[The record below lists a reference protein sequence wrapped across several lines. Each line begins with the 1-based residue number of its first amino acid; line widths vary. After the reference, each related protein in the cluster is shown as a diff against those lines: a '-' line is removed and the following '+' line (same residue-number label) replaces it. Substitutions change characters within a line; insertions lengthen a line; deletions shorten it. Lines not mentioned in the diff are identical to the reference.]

1 MRAPSEVPPLGRV
14 RWEYILLDQLS
25 HEQGNLF
32 RLWYEELE
40 QHEKL
45 FWHAFMHKA
54 SLKQEYRWED
64 HCKEPLLAPYDPV
77 KDFDPRFF
85 YYDHYQIITQDLLQP
100 TSIRAEEAKCEDW
113 AILEEELEPGLALDP
128 NSYAA
133 KVKKRKEP
141 PTESDVLSSVRKR
154 PVTPPKESTSVEPP
168 TSAVTPQSQATEV
181 SSLDTA
187 RPTIERASGAV
198 PATTSQET
206 SPRQSQ
212 PTEVSQTTLP
222 GQGIQQITAVTETRA
237 ATTAQI
243 QASQG
248 TESQSSQQQ
257 SSQDAAQV
265 SAMQSPPGQ
274 VSTQGT
280 DHPHDPPQQ
289 GNSGDDDP
297 RQRRIDKLTRIMLE
311 SIHSHDIGITPASE
325 MIYKAVLSFA
335 EFASQFDHLA
345 NAQDKLPDYAGTC
358 MSAYYNHFEQR
369 ALQGLD
375 DDTEIVDAVC
385 TAQDAM
391 PTLLPAAFAACIE
404 AERQEALARS
414 IEEERVRKEQK
425 EMEQRIA
432 ELEECEQIQRE
443 LEEAE
448 RLRSRNVNAEQIT
461 QLMIHRMVELGLQS
475 QAEEP
480 GRELVGSLTHSL
492 RSFFEQTTSE
502 DAEYL
507 TRSAIE
513 HVSNMKDAESQRIRR
528 ATPDTKAAM
537 KLIRH
542 AGKFI
547 TQLPTAIEQVL
558 QVVQFT
564 ALAPPTD
571 EMHDTPAV
579 DEHQAEYEE
588 NESPEEEPQGLPASG
603 TPPGTPPPWNPRETS
618 STSRTG
624 RVQDAVQRIEG
635 PPIINVPAPKWHGWK
650 TQTGPTLA
658 DVEQS
663 RMSPFGEPD
672 LETPDADLREA
683 MARSL
688 QEIRHD
694 PYELPNTGG
703 ASGSGAVSQ
712 QVSSPQQGGTP
723 NTQSEGEGSVI
734 PKGQSRIA
742 ATPLQLPQGQVT
754 SPDVGLILEERIRK
768 HKERINELVQRMSS
782 FDQEAT
788 EADIIELNELKQFV
802 ASCQRSL
809 DQVKQGV
816 QVQAIPRPPVQL
828 PRFSSPAPVEDEPMD
843 HRSSR
848 SRPRP
853 HVRGRSKSDKRRHP
867 DSGDR
872 RPSRRRK
879 GDPVMVMP
887 QVIIPPPSVASIFQG
902 GDEELTS
909 SGPTSQEPV
918 VSVPS
923 LFQTAGANLP
933 LGGLPQPNPPPTSM
947 AGQSGP
953 PRDPRSQSER
963 RRVSIQTP
971 PNPDEIPLGQ
981 IPVPFAG
988 RQLSSRSISA
998 EPGAP
1003 SADSPILQSRQDP
1016 HQQGRSTYY
1025 GRR

>member
-1 MRAPSEVPPLGRV
+1 MR
-14 RWEYILLDQLS
+14 
-25 HEQGNLF
+25 
-32 RLWYEELE
+32 
-40 QHEKL
+40 
-45 FWHAFMHKA
+45 
-54 SLKQEYRWED
+54 
-64 HCKEPLLAPYDPV
+64 
-77 KDFDPRFF
+77 
-85 YYDHYQIITQDLLQP
+85 
-100 TSIRAEEAKCEDW
+100 
-113 AILEEELEPGLALDP
+113 
-128 NSYAA
+128 
-133 KVKKRKEP
+133 
-141 PTESDVLSSVRKR
+141 
-154 PVTPPKESTSVEPP
+154 
-168 TSAVTPQSQATEV
+168 
-181 SSLDTA
+181 
-187 RPTIERASGAV
+187 
-198 PATTSQET
+198 
-206 SPRQSQ
+206 
-212 PTEVSQTTLP
+212 
-222 GQGIQQITAVTETRA
+222 
-237 ATTAQI
+237 
-243 QASQG
+243 
-248 TESQSSQQQ
+248 
-257 SSQDAAQV
+257 
-265 SAMQSPPGQ
+265 
-274 VSTQGT
+274 
-280 DHPHDPPQQ
+280 
-289 GNSGDDDP
+289 
-297 RQRRIDKLTRIMLE
+297 
-311 SIHSHDIGITPASE
+311 
-325 MIYKAVLSFA
+325 
-335 EFASQFDHLA
+335 
-345 NAQDKLPDYAGTC
+345 
-358 MSAYYNHFEQR
+358 
-369 ALQGLD
+369 
-375 DDTEIVDAVC
+375 
-385 TAQDAM
+385 
-391 PTLLPAAFAACIE
+391 
-404 AERQEALARS
+404 
-414 IEEERVRKEQK
+414 
-425 EMEQRIA
+425 
-432 ELEECEQIQRE
+432 
-443 LEEAE
+443 
-448 RLRSRNVNAEQIT
+448 
-461 QLMIHRMVELGLQS
+461 
-475 QAEEP
+475 
-480 GRELVGSLTHSL
+480 
-492 RSFFEQTTSE
+492 
-502 DAEYL
+502 DAE
-507 TRSAIE
+507 I
-513 HVSNMKDAESQRIRR
+513 QRIRR

-537 KLIRH
+537 SLIRH

-547 TQLPTAIEQVL
+547 TQLPAAIEQVL

-564 ALAPPTD
+564 ALAPPTG
-571 EMHDTPAV
+571 EMHDPPAM

-603 TPPGTPPPWNPRETS
+603 TPPGPPPPWNPRETS

-688 QEIRHD
+688 QETRHD

-703 ASGSGAVSQ
+703 ASGSGAVAQ
-712 QVSSPQQGGTP
+712 QAPSPQQGGTP

-742 ATPLQLPQGQVT
+742 VTPLQLPQGQIT
-754 SPDVGLILEERIRK
+754 STDLGLILEERIRK
-768 HKERINELVQRMSS
+768 HRERINELIQRMSS

-809 DQVKQGV
+809 DQVRQGV
-816 QVQAIPRPPVQL
+816 QVQAIPRPPAQL

-879 GDPVMVMP
+879 GDPIMVMP

-902 GDEELTS
+902 GDEDLTS
-909 SGPTSQEPV
+909 SCPTSQEPV

-933 LGGLPQPNPPPTSM
+933 LGGLPQATPPPTSM

-963 RRVSIQTP
+963 RRRVSIQAP
-971 PNPDEIPLGQ
+971 PNPDEVPLGQ

-998 EPGAP
+998 EPKAP
-1003 SADSPILQSRQDP
+1003 SADYSVLQSRQDP

-1025 GRR
+1025 GR